1 MCVYICF
8 CILCGLCGAQLDV
21 HADRHTFHRFDKFN
35 SKYNPLG
42 QSELRDIFL
51 KNDNFIGGKFF
62 GELLNVRTLQYMY
75 STRQAARHSHATRL
89 ASPRLASAFFFQ

>member
-1 MCVYICF
+1 MYVRVSICF
-8 CILCGLCGAQLDV
+8 CIVCGLCGAQLDV

-62 GELLNVRTLQYMY
+62 GELLNVRTLHQSTLH
-75 STRQAARHSHATRL
+75 STRARHSHA
-89 ASPRLASAFFFQ
+89 PRLYFLFQ